1 MANYTATARSNYF
14 AVKDAAA
21 FEAWCQERDIKT
33 WQGTHENA
41 GRHAIAPNDTSD
53 SGSWPEYCDD
63 DGDPIEDL
71 CNALAAQ
78 LADGEVAVLLEVG
91 NEKLRYL
98 IGTATAVHA
107 SGKRVD
113 FCLSEIYTRA
123 REAFGDTAAIA
134 HAEY

>member
-21 FEAWCQERDIKT
+21 FETWCQERDIKK
-33 WQGTHENA
+33 WQGTDENA
-41 GRHAIAPNDTSD
+41 GRHAIAPNDLSD
-53 SGSWPEYCDD
+53 SGSWPEYCDE

-71 CNALAAQ
+71 YDALAAH
-78 LADGEVAVLLEVG
+78 LVDGEVAVLLEIG
-91 NEKLRYL
+91 KEKLRYL

-113 FCLSEIYTRA
+113 LCLSEIYTRA
-123 REAFGDTAAIA
+123 REAFGGTAAITQ
-134 HAEY
+134 AEY